1 MRILVTAG
9 GTEEPIDGVR
19 SICNTSTGTTGS
31 FLARFF
37 HERGAEVFLL
47 HAQRVEPTLTGF
59 EAQSFLSCADLS
71 EKLRHHLGNSDWD
84 AVVHLA
90 AVGDY
95 SVASVEVDGHVKFSP
110 GERKI
115 PSGHEIL
122 LRLKPNPKLVDS
134 LRTWSRNPKIRI
146 IAFKLTHEQDSD
158 LRHLSV
164 ETLMQRAQP
173 DLIVHNDLS
182 EISRERHRASFFDPA
197 GLLFRTMNKP
207 EMAEKLWEWMT
218 SNRAVT
224 HMESGSQK
232 SGVTARSLNYEN

>member
-31 FLARFF
+31 FLAQFF
-37 HERGAEVFLL
+37 HDRGAEVFLL
-47 HAQRVEPTLTGF
+47 HAQRVQPTPTGLPT
-59 EAQSFLSCADLS
+59 ETFLSCEDLAR
-71 EKLRHHLGNSDWD
+71 KLRHQLGNSDWD
-84 AVVHLA
+84 AIVHLA

-95 SVASVEVDGHVKFSP
+95 SVASVEVNGRVKFSS
-110 GERKI
+110 GDRKI
-115 PSGHEIL
+115 PSGQEIL

-158 LRHLSV
+158 LRHQAV
-164 ETLMQRAQP
+164 ETLMQRAQS

-182 EISRERHRASFFDPA
+182 EISRERHLASFFDPA
-197 GLLFRTMNKP
+197 GLLFRTTNKP

-218 SNRAVT
+218 TGPAVIQA
-224 HMESGSQK
+224 ESGSPT
-232 SGVTARSLNYEN
+232 SGATARSLKHEN